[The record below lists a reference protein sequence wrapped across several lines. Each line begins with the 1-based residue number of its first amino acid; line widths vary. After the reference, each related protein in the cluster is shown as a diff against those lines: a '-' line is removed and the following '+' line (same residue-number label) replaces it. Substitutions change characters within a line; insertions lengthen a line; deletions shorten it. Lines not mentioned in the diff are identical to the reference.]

1 MDNEITYRKILKC
14 SNNAQIRNLGRYL
27 DKAKYKQFQ
36 KQNNSKRHKHE
47 MMEAYHCDNP
57 GFISR

>member
-1 MDNEITYRKILKC
+1 
-14 SNNAQIRNLGRYL
+14 L

-36 KQNNSKRHKHE
+36 KQNNYKCHKHV